1 MRRTIPI
8 KADPKKV
15 QSLLFM
21 HQMKSAQKQFDV
33 WNLLHNKTLKTS
45 GRGGKGH
52 FVGGVNH
59 GWNRKGR
66 W

>member
-1 MRRTIPI
+1 MKYTIPI
-8 KADPKKV
+8 KNDPKKL
-15 QSLLFM
+15 QAFLFT
-21 HQMKSAQKQFDV
+21 KGPKLSGKQV
-33 WNLLHNKTLKTS
+33 NIWNVLHNKTLKTS

-52 FVGGVNH
+52 FVGGVQH